1 MKVKV
6 PSAENPKTSV
16 RFSFKPG
23 VGHNTALHASLTAIN
38 SHISTVHFQIFVCM
52 HVLVVVRGL
61 VHVGDKG

>member
-6 PSAENPKTSV
+6 PSADNLKTSI

-38 SHISTVHFQIFVCM
+38 SHISAVHFQMYECM

-61 VHVGDKG
+61 MHVGDKG